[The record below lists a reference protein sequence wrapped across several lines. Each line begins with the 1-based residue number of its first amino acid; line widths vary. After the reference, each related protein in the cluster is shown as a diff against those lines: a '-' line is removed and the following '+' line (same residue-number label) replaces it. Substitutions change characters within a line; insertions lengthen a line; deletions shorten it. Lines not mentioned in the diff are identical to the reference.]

1 MGSDEI
7 DELDPATWALLPLCS
22 PTPHAQARL
31 AEALRREGCATT
43 P

>member
-1 MGSDEI
+1 MRSDEI
-7 DELDPATWALLPLCS
+7 DELYPAMWALLPLCS

-31 AEALRREGCATT
+31 AEALQREGRATT